1 MPASFRVSGRYPI
14 ARMSSAVKS
23 SQVEMLTAV
32 RADGAEVVALPNV
45 PFGADAEGAADGVPD
60 DVEVQPAVAAR
71 ARIPADNAVAR

>member
-1 MPASFRVSGRYPI
+1 
-14 ARMSSAVKS
+14 
-23 SQVEMLTAV
+23 MLTAV